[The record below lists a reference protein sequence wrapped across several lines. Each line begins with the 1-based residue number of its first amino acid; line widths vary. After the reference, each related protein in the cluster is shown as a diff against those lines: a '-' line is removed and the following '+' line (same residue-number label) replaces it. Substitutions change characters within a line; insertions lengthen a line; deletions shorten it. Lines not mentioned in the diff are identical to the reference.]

1 MENKGL
7 IVMFDMPKNKAH
19 LHQLCAQTGA
29 FLPFSEST
37 SVLAEKLRVGKKEAA
52 NRICYQAMEG
62 CDGTHDGAPDVLTLR
77 RYERFA
83 KGGPGMIWF
92 EATAVLPEARAN
104 PRQLYITKENISA
117 FAQAVEMIRSVC
129 LRENGFEPLIF
140 CQLTHSGRY
149 SKPQGTPAPLIAYN
163 NPIFE
168 KDKPISADRIV
179 TDEYLD
185 AVSDALA
192 NGALLAE
199 QAGFDGCDIK
209 CCHRYLNSEL
219 LSAYDRRGRY
229 GGSFENRTR
238 LLRESVQKA
247 MQVCA
252 SDFLVSTRLNI
263 YDGFVYPYGF
273 GVACDGTL
281 TPDYT
286 EPVKLVKALADAGM
300 PILNITMGNPY
311 VNPHVNRPFAQGL
324 YEPPEE
330 PLCGVQRMLEGTAV
344 IKKAVGDIPVICS
357 GLSFLGATAANCAA
371 AYIENGAFDFAGF
384 GRETLAYPNIAKDI
398 VGNCTDTK
406 KMCICCGKCSELMRA
421 GGTPGCI
428 VRDAKVYAPMYRE
441 KVTEAVK

>member
-1 MENKGL
+1 
-7 IVMFDMPKNKAH
+7 MFEMPKNKEH
-19 LHQLCAQTGA
+19 LEKLCKQTNT
-29 FLPFSEST
+29 FLPCADSMAVF
-37 SVLAEKLRVGKKEAA
+37 AKPLRIGGKTAA

-62 CDGTHDGAPDVLTLR
+62 CDGTADGSPDVLTLR

-83 KGGPGMIWF
+83 KGGPGIIWF

-104 PRQLYITKENISA
+104 PRQLYITKENVCA
-117 FAQAVEMIRSVC
+117 FSQAVEMIRSVC
-129 LRENGFEPLIF
+129 MRENGYEPLIF

-149 SKPQGTPAPLIAYN
+149 SKPQGVPAPLIAYN
-163 NPIFE
+163 NPLFE
-168 KDKPISADRIV
+168 KDKPLSAECVV

-185 AVSDALA
+185 SVSDALA
-192 NGALLAE
+192 QGAYLAR

-219 LSAYDRRGRY
+219 LSAFNREGRY

-247 MQVCA
+247 MSLCGE
-252 SDFLVSTRLNI
+252 DFIVSTRLNI

-273 GVACDGTL
+273 GVSDDGTL

-286 EPVKLVKALADAGM
+286 EPVRLVKELVGMGM
-300 PILNITMGNPY
+300 PLLNITMGNPY

-324 YEPPEE
+324 YDPPEE
-330 PLCGVQRMLEGTAV
+330 PLFGVQRMLEGTAI
-344 IKKAVGDIPVICS
+344 IKQAVGEIPVICS
-357 GLSFLGATAANCAA
+357 GLSFLGAAAPACAA
-371 AYIENGAFDFAGF
+371 AYIEKGAFNFAGF

-398 VGNCTDTK
+398 VGNCVENNK
-406 KMCICCGKCSELMRA
+406 LCICCGKCSELMRA

-428 VRDAKVYAPMYRE
+428 VRDARVYAPMYKE
-441 KVTEAVK
+441 KVTEAGK